1 MAFPHESRG
10 CNPRA
15 SGFINRPVLQ
25 CQGWCPQRYRER
37 TRTMNEHL
45 SASKEVIL
53 CDEDHRAGLDEA
65 EAGGTQFWQL
75 WPGAQISR
83 EVDRCR
89 VGLSWD
95 FCSQAGCGWGL
106 GWACPAVASS
116 RGDQLSLPSRTTWT
130 WPRPPH
136 LILCCMTT
144 ACQRR
149 RRPWWTVITLPSLAP
164 SPPRGL
170 KTNSMVEFHMHLLD
184 SSHVVP
190 ALCTVLTLCNAF

>member
-1 MAFPHESRG
+1 
-10 CNPRA
+10 
-15 SGFINRPVLQ
+15 
-25 CQGWCPQRYRER
+25 
-37 TRTMNEHL
+37 MNEHL

-53 CDEDHRAGLDEA
+53 CDEDHRAGPDEA
-65 EAGGTQFWQL
+65 EAGGTQFWQP

-89 VGLSWD
+89 VGLGWG

-106 GWACPAVASS
+106 GSACPAVARS

-130 WPRPPH
+130 WLRPPH
-136 LILCCMTT
+136 LIPCCMTT
-144 ACQRR
+144 ACRRR

-190 ALCTVLTLCNAF
+190 ALCTVLTLCNAFLEFLV